1 LNYSG
6 GFGRRGKPVLCPLS
20 YGGDKI
26 QS

>member
-1 LNYSG
+1 LNYRG
-6 GFGRRGKPVLCPLS
+6 GFGRRGKLVLCPLS

>member
-1 LNYSG
+1 LNYRG